1 MLTLFCKDV
10 DICFSK
16 NVRKLRGAKAHLV
29 TYKHVSTGFLE
40 NCQSNSIF
48 LLVKLNCVCKRKSVL
63 EVSMLMCAASKTQMI
78 PA

>member
-16 NVRKLRGAKAHLV
+16 NVRKLRGTKEHLV
-29 TYKHVSTGFLE
+29 TYKHVSTSFLE
-40 NCQSNSIF
+40 NCQSNCIF

-63 EVSMLMCAASKTQMI
+63 EVSMVMRVASETQMI